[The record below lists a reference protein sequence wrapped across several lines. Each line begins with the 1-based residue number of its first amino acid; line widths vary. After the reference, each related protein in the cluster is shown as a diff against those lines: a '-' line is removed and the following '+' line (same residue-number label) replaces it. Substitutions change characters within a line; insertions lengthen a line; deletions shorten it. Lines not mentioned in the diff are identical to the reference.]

1 MNSENLPPDVSFA
14 ADEVEQPSA
23 SGEEEAI
30 IQQNSNTD
38 NNNNHQLIEE
48 AEPKEPD
55 WSTIQINEPAR
66 TEVPIFLAARGQRD
80 AANDRFA
87 TGIDVLHE
95 SVSVFG
101 WINCNLQ
108 NNDVI

>member
-1 MNSENLPPDVSFA
+1 MSNSENLPPDVSFA

-30 IQQNSNTD
+30 IQQNSNTED
-38 NNNNHQLIEE
+38 NNQPTIEE
-48 AEPKEPD
+48 AEPNEPD

-101 WINCNLQ
+101 IDCNLLL
-108 NNDVI
+108 NIN

>member
-1 MNSENLPPDVSFA
+1 MSNSENLPPDVSFA

-30 IQQNSNTD
+30 IQQNNNTD
-38 NNNNHQLIEE
+38 VLEVGEDGVDISNNNQPIEE
-48 AEPKEPD
+48 AEPNEPD

-80 AANDRFA
+80 VANDRFA

-95 SVSVFG
+95 SVSD
-101 WINCNLQ
+101 IN
-108 NNDVI
+108 

>member
-30 IQQNSNTD
+30 IQQNSNID
-38 NNNNHQLIEE
+38 NNNNNNQPIIEE
-48 AEPKEPD
+48 AEPNEPD

-95 SVSVFG
+95 SVSMEE
-101 WINCNLQ
+101 I
-108 NNDVI
+108 D